1 MSKQENKIKVDFV
14 TFKTQLSVD
23 YFVMKLD
30 HKPLSLLYKD
40 NIAVLKE
47 YNRFEYIQTKNSSQY
62 FQLAGEQKSG
72 KLEKLKQN
80 ISL

>member
-1 MSKQENKIKVDFV
+1 MVFV

-30 HKPLSLLYKD
+30 GKSLSLLYKD
-40 NIAVLKE
+40 NILVAVLKE
-47 YNRFEYIQTKNSSQY
+47 YNRFEYFQTKNSSQY
-62 FQLAGEQKSG
+62 FQLAGEQKPG

-80 ISL
+80 ISS

>member
-1 MSKQENKIKVDFV
+1 MSNQGNKIKMDFV

-23 YFVMKLD
+23 YFVIKLGS
-30 HKPLSLLYKD
+30 KALSLLYKD

-47 YNRFEYIQTKNSSQY
+47 YNRFEYFQTKNSSHY

-72 KLEKLKQN
+72 KLGKLKQN